1 MTELA
6 ISENALEILVY
17 SAVFITM
24 ITPMALVIFLIKD
37 WKEGKLW

>member
-6 ISENALEILVY
+6 ISENALEILIY
-17 SAVFITM
+17 GAVFITM
-24 ITPMALVIFLIKD
+24 ITPVALLTFLIKD